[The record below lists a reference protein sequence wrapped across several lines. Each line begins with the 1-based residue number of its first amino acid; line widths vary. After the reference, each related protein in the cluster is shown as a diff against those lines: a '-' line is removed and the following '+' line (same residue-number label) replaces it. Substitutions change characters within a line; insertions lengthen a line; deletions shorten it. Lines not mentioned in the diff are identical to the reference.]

1 MKKSASAF
9 HFAPNPRKRGN
20 PLAVLVCAAML
31 SLCATLAFAAEPD
44 TAPGNTPRAKAH
56 QCVGCHEIPGYK
68 TAFPSVYPAPK
79 IFGQSAEYIALALQ
93 SYGDGTRS
101 HPSMVGISAQ
111 LSEADIAEIADFYAN
126 NGIPGEKSPSGAPPE
141 LAAACVACHGE
152 GGNLPIANYPK
163 LAGQDERYL
172 VQAMRDYKTGAR
184 KNAVMAQQ
192 SAGWS
197 RDDIAEL
204 AAYFAAQDGDL
215 K

>member
-9 HFAPNPRKRGN
+9 RFAPSPLKRGN
-20 PLAVLVCAAML
+20 PLAILACAAMF
-31 SLCATLAFAAEPD
+31 SVSAAAVEPD

-79 IFGQSAEYIALALQ
+79 IFGQSAEYIVLALQ
-93 SYGDGTRS
+93 SYDGETRN

-111 LSEADIAEIADFYAN
+111 LSADDIAEIAAFYAD
-126 NGIPGEKSPSGAPPE
+126 NGNPGEKSPSGAPPE
-141 LAAACVACHGE
+141 LAAACIACHGE
-152 GGNLPIANYPK
+152 GGNQPIANYPK

-197 RDDIAEL
+197 RGDIAEL
-204 AAYFAAQDGDL
+204 AAYFAAQEGDL